1 MHTRTKARSHD
12 GKKEHPTKSEAKEAL
27 WSLVRNRGAD
37 PKRLTVYRCKHSETP
52 HWHVGHR

>member
-1 MHTRTKARSHD
+1 MHTRTKARAHE
-12 GKKEHPTKSEAKEAL
+12 GKKEHLTKKQAIDAL

-37 PKRLTVYRCKHSETP
+37 PNRLTVYRCKHSKKS